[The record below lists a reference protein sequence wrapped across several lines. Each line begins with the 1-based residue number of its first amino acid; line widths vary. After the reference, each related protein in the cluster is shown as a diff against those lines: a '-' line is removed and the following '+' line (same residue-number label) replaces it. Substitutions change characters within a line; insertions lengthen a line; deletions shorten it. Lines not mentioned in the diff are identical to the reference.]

1 MELERKN
8 YLELDIGKNTLNQS
22 EEKLLGIR
30 VRKNYL
36 ELEFVCPQKCGK
48 SAALK
53 GRKAHTFGRVRGDFA
68 ESLLGW
74 VSCSLFA
81 VI

>member
-36 ELEFVCPQKCGK
+36 ELE
-48 SAALK
+48 
-53 GRKAHTFGRVRGDFA
+53 
-68 ESLLGW
+68 
-74 VSCSLFA
+74 
-81 VI
+81 

>member
-1 MELERKN
+1 MSEERLVGVRMSSN
-8 YLELDIGKNTLNQS
+8 YLELELGKIAWNQS

-30 VRKNYL
+30 VSI
-36 ELEFVCPQKCGK
+36 CPQKCGK

-53 GRKAHTFGRVRGDFA
+53 GRKAYTFGRVRGDFA

-81 VI
+81 II

>member
-1 MELERKN
+1 MSEERLVGVRMSSN
-8 YLELDIGKNTLNQS
+8 YLELELG
-22 EEKLLGIR
+22 KLLGIR

-81 VI
+81 II